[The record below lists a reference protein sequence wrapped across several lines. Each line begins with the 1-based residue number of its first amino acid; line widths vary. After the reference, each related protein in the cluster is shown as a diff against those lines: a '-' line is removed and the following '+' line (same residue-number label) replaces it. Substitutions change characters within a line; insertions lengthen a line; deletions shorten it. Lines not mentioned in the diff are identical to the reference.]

1 MREYLVSRDERGQR
15 LDKYLKRRLPE
26 APSSFIYKM
35 LRKKNI
41 TLRGKKADGSEKV
54 EEGDPVVLYLSDET
68 IEKFSAGGNSSGQ
81 QKDAEEEQRAFHQL
95 QPLLGK
101 NPVLYEDDDILIVI
115 KPAGVLSQK
124 AAAGDLSM
132 NEWLRGYLGQKK
144 KDNVT
149 GGADSASAFRP
160 SVCNR
165 LDRNTGGILLC
176 AKSLQGSRELSAV
189 IRDRMIRKTYRM
201 VVHGRLTSPGTI
213 EGDLVKDR
221 QTNTVSAVKAEDQVK
236 DKNPDKIRAQDK
248 PDQKILTGR
257 AQGTPGDSSSEN
269 HDLVRRHAV
278 TVYRP
283 VLTGSRATLVDADL
297 ITGRSHQ
304 LRVHMASIGH
314 PILFDPRYGS
324 RELDRTMSR
333 LVPGKTG
340 NRKADEPQKNRGQLL
355 WCREIQFPD
364 LIDENGSDYRLL
376 QKLSGRVFR
385 SPEPEW
391 WKKLCITP
399 DKNIPDHPEA
409 KRKFCITPGKN
420 IPDHPEAK
428 RK

>member
-15 LDKYLKRRLPE
+15 LDKYLKRRLPG

-68 IEKFSAGGNSSGQ
+68 IEKFSDRGSSSGQ
-81 QKDAEEEQRAFHQL
+81 QKDADEDERAFRRL
-95 QPLLGK
+95 QPLLGQ
-101 NPVLYEDDDILIVI
+101 NPVLYEDEDVLIVI

-124 AAAGDLSM
+124 SAPGDLSM
-132 NEWLRGYLGQKK
+132 NEWLRGYLGQKRK
-144 KDNVT
+144 GSDHDRLDT
-149 GGADSASAFRP
+149 ASGFRP

-176 AKSLQGSRELSAV
+176 AKSLQGSRELSAA
-189 IRDRMIRKTYRM
+189 IRGRMIRKTYRM
-201 VVHGRLTSPGTI
+201 VVHGRLTSAGTI
-213 EGDLVKDR
+213 EGDLIKDR
-221 QTNTVSAVKAEDQVK
+221 NSNTVRAVTAGNTAKDSQTTRGIAAVNNGDQEILSGRK
-236 DKNPDKIRAQDK
+236 QSNTG
-248 PDQKILTGR
+248 DQEILSGR
-257 AQGTPGDSSSEN
+257 AGAKTGDLSSEN

-283 VLTGSRATLVDADL
+283 VLSGYRATLVEADL

-314 PILFDPRYGS
+314 PILFDPRYGN
-324 RELDRTMSR
+324 RDLDRSMTR
-333 LVPGKTG
+333 LLPAVPG
-340 NRKADEPQKNRGQLL
+340 NRKADGPHRNRGQLL

-364 LIDENGSDYRLL
+364 IFDGDGSGFVIL
-376 QKLSGRVFR
+376 QRLSGRAFS
-385 SPEPEW
+385 SPEPVW
-391 WKKLCITP
+391 WKNLCGT
-399 DKNIPDHPEA
+399 
-409 KRKFCITPGKN
+409 R
-420 IPDHPEAK
+420 
-428 RK
+428 